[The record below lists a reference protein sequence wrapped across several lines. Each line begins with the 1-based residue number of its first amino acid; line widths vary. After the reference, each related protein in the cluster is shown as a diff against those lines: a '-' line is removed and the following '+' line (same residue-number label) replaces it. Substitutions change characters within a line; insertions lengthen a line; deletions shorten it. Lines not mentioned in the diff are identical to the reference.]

1 MQKVSNEYKISMKNS
16 LRERSYMMI
25 SFGLFNQEAQTN
37 AEVKSGETT
46 YFSDPQDIFSKS
58 DVYDYA
64 TLEEN
69 FTRVDGEMLFLPKE
83 KEGNIYY
90 NNGLVSKDVVGED
103 GYVLLIHLNMPADD
117 IKGLTVDFGNVF
129 PTDFDIETGNGK
141 IVHITDNTETVFTT
155 QDVFENTDYF
165 KFTFYKMSSPNCRL
179 RIRLI
184 QFGYGLVF
192 YNDKIYDSTLETYI
206 SPICESVPQFDFS
219 VTLNNIDKYFNVDNP
234 NSAINFIETGQ
245 QMEVWYGYKVSSKIE
260 WIKGAKLLCSEWESD
275 DNSATIKCQDIYRN
289 MDNEYFKG
297 MYRSEGI
304 SYYDLAALVF
314 EDAGIEE
321 YYIDPYLK
329 KVKTTNPLPR
339 VKHKEALQIIS
350 NACRC
355 VLTLDRNGKPHIES
369 SFKPGYVITSNG
381 ETAYSHLQNIKESE
395 PKQEYATLSC
405 NYTTVDA
412 EMFFLPRDVSA
423 ANLYTGY
430 ISAEIS
436 DENGM
441 FAHNPTISITQ
452 ESACMYYGVRL
463 IFGQSLPCKIIFRT
477 YNAGQLVESYNVTE
491 GIVKDFVVQ
500 HEFFD
505 FDVMEIE
512 FAGTKDPYNRIVL
525 NYFSFGNMTDFKLER
540 QDMTS
545 SPKSIKQELVK
556 EIRVPYYAYQPEA
569 AEEVFVNEE
578 IDATENEVE
587 TFFLDNPIYDCNAVF
602 GESEENVEIVSVG
615 TYYVTV
621 KFRTTGKYTLSIS
634 GHRYS
639 IVTRYAVKEL
649 NERGKNITW
658 NNPLVSDADTAQ
670 KLAEWLGEYYSAG
683 VEYEYDTR
691 GNPELDVGDIIFQDN
706 DYRTNMKVSLY
717 RSTLKFGGSLSG
729 KVTTRRINE

>member
-1 MQKVSNEYKISMKNS
+1 
-16 LRERSYMMI
+16 MMI

-37 AEVKSGETT
+37 AEVKNGETT

-90 NNGLVSKDVVGED
+90 NNGLVSKEVVGED

-117 IKGLTVDFGNVF
+117 IKGLTIDFGNVF
-129 PTDFDIETGNGK
+129 PTDFDIETSNGK
-141 IVHITDNTETVFTT
+141 IVHIADNTETVFTT

-165 KFTFYKMSSPNCRL
+165 KFTFCKMSSPNCRL

-245 QMEVWYGYKVSSKIE
+245 QMEVWYGYKVSSRIE

-381 ETAYSHLQNIKESE
+381 EAAYSHLQNIKESE

-412 EMFFLPRDVSA
+412 EMFFLPHDVSA

-441 FAHNPTISITQ
+441 FAHNPIISITQ

-477 YNAGQLVESYNVTE
+477 YNAGQFVESYNITE
-491 GIVKDFVVQ
+491 GIAKDFVVQ

-505 FDVMEIE
+505 FDVMDIE

-602 GESEENVEIVSVG
+602 GEAEENVEIVSVG

-621 KFRTTGKYTLSIS
+621 KFKTTGKYTLSIS

-729 KVTTRRINE
+729 RVTTRRINE

>member
-37 AEVKSGETT
+37 AEVKNGETT

-90 NNGLVSKDVVGED
+90 NNGLVSKEVVGED

-117 IKGLTVDFGNVF
+117 IKGLTIDFGNVF
-129 PTDFDIETGNGK
+129 PTDFDIETSNGK
-141 IVHITDNTETVFTT
+141 IVHIADNTETVFTT

-165 KFTFYKMSSPNCRL
+165 KFTFCKMSSPNCRL

-245 QMEVWYGYKVSSKIE
+245 QMEVWYGYKVSSRIE

-381 ETAYSHLQNIKESE
+381 EAAYSHLQNIKESE

-412 EMFFLPRDVSA
+412 EMFFLPHDVSA

-441 FAHNPTISITQ
+441 FAHNPIISITQ

-477 YNAGQLVESYNVTE
+477 YNAGQFVESYNITE
-491 GIVKDFVVQ
+491 GIAKDFVVQ

-505 FDVMEIE
+505 FDVMDIE

-602 GESEENVEIVSVG
+602 GEAEENVEIVSVG

-621 KFRTTGKYTLSIS
+621 KFKTTGKYTLSIS

>member
-37 AEVKSGETT
+37 AEVKNGETT

-90 NNGLVSKDVVGED
+90 NNGLVSKEVVGED

-117 IKGLTVDFGNVF
+117 IKGLTIDFGNVF
-129 PTDFDIETGNGK
+129 PTDFDIETSNGK
-141 IVHITDNTETVFTT
+141 IVHIADNTETVFTT

-165 KFTFYKMSSPNCRL
+165 KFTFCKMSSPNCRL

-245 QMEVWYGYKVSSKIE
+245 QMEVWYGYKVSSRIE

-381 ETAYSHLQNIKESE
+381 EAAYSHLQNIKESE

-412 EMFFLPRDVSA
+412 EMFFLPHDVSA

-441 FAHNPTISITQ
+441 FAHNPIISITQ

-477 YNAGQLVESYNVTE
+477 YNAGQFVESYNITE
-491 GIVKDFVVQ
+491 GIAKDFVVQ

-505 FDVMEIE
+505 FDVMDIE

-602 GESEENVEIVSVG
+602 GEAEENVEIVSVG

-621 KFRTTGKYTLSIS
+621 KFKTTGKYTLSIS

-683 VEYEYDTR
+683 VEYEYATR

-729 KVTTRRINE
+729 RVTTRRINE

>member
-37 AEVKSGETT
+37 AEVKNGETT

-90 NNGLVSKDVVGED
+90 NNGLVSKEVVGED

-117 IKGLTVDFGNVF
+117 IKGLTIDFGNVF
-129 PTDFDIETGNGK
+129 PTDFDIETSNGK
-141 IVHITDNTETVFTT
+141 IVHIADNTETVFTT

-165 KFTFYKMSSPNCRL
+165 KFTFCKMSSPNCRL

-245 QMEVWYGYKVSSKIE
+245 QMEVWYGYKVSSRIE

-314 EDAGIEE
+314 EDAGIDE

-381 ETAYSHLQNIKESE
+381 EAAYSHLQNIKESE

-412 EMFFLPRDVSA
+412 EMFFLPHDVSA

-441 FAHNPTISITQ
+441 FAHNPIISITQ

-477 YNAGQLVESYNVTE
+477 YNAGQFVESYNITE
-491 GIVKDFVVQ
+491 GIAKDFVVQ

-505 FDVMEIE
+505 FDVMDIE

-602 GESEENVEIVSVG
+602 GEAEENVEIVSVG

-621 KFRTTGKYTLSIS
+621 KFKTTGKYTLSIS

>member
-37 AEVKSGETT
+37 AEVKNGETT

-90 NNGLVSKDVVGED
+90 NNGLVSKEVVGED

-117 IKGLTVDFGNVF
+117 IKGLTIDFGNVF
-129 PTDFDIETGNGK
+129 PTDFDIETSNGK
-141 IVHITDNTETVFTT
+141 IVHIADNTETIFTT

-165 KFTFYKMSSPNCRL
+165 KFTFCKMSSPNCRL

-245 QMEVWYGYKVSSKIE
+245 QMEVWYGYKVSSRIE

-381 ETAYSHLQNIKESE
+381 EAAYSHLQNIKESE
-395 PKQEYATLSC
+395 PKQEYATLSF

-412 EMFFLPRDVSA
+412 EMFFLPHDVSA

-441 FAHNPTISITQ
+441 FAHNPIISITQ

-463 IFGQSLPCKIIFRT
+463 IFGQSLPYKIIFRT

-556 EIRVPYYAYQPEA
+556 EIRVPYYAYQPET

-578 IDATENEVE
+578 IDVTENEVE
-587 TFFLDNPIYDCNAVF
+587 TFFLDNPIYNCNAVF

-639 IVTRYAVKEL
+639 IVTRYAVEEL

-729 KVTTRRINE
+729 RVTTRRINE